1 MCNSLNTVF
10 LLSKHLLI
18 FSHEKSNGIVLLVL
32 FMMLDVLVFTVFT
45 LFTEPREGK
54 AWSKRLG
61 EDSRSHRNYRHIY
74 SLLAGTA
81 AIHSLSPG

>member
-32 FMMLDVLVFTVFT
+32 FIMLVVLLFTVFT
-45 LFTEPREGK
+45 LFTEPRVGK
-54 AWSKRLG
+54 AWSRRL
-61 EDSRSHRNYRHIY
+61 EDSRSNRNCRHIY
-74 SLLAGTA
+74 FLLAGTA

>member
-18 FSHEKSNGIVLLVL
+18 FSHEKSNGIVLL
-32 FMMLDVLVFTVFT
+32 FMMLDVLLFTVFT

-54 AWSKRLG
+54 ARSKRLG
-61 EDSRSHRNYRHIY
+61 EDSRSHRNSRHIY
-74 SLLAGTA
+74 SLLAGIA

>member
-32 FMMLDVLVFTVFT
+32 FIMLVVLLFTVFT
-45 LFTEPREGK
+45 LFTEPRVGK
-54 AWSKRLG
+54 VWSRRLE
-61 EDSRSHRNYRHIY
+61 EDSRSHRNCRHIY
-74 SLLAGTA
+74 FLLAGTA
-81 AIHSLSPG
+81 TIHSLSPG